1 MATKHKVITTDAE
14 IRVALEQAKQLKDEA
29 RIVRAKYLP
38 TMQAFVFQ
46 LNDGTLQA
54 IAKDKLEGLQSGTR
68 SQLSKIELLGNG
80 TALHWPDLDVDIYV
94 PLLLKGIYGTGRWMA
109 EIGRQGGSVQSD
121 AKRVAARANGAKG
134 GRPRKTARC

>member
-14 IRVALEQAKQLKDEA
+14 IRAALQQAKQLNDEA

-46 LNDGTLQA
+46 LNDGTFQA
-54 IAKDKLEGLQSGTR
+54 ISKDKLEGLQSATR
-68 SQLSKIELLGNG
+68 TQLSKFELLANG

-94 PLLLKGIYGTGRWMA
+94 PTLLKGIYGTKRWMA
-109 EIGRQGGSVQSD
+109 EIGRQGGSAQSD
-121 AKRVAARANGAKG
+121 VKRAAARANGAKG
-134 GRPRKTARC
+134 GRPRKTAHR